1 MSLPGAVS
9 AAPSPHNDWTL
20 IAPVEPGHP
29 APTAQVSVLVV
40 GDGGDPAAAART
52 VAALRQQRYPD
63 RLLQIVT
70 VTTDSDFADQ
80 VGTAKGEIIVRIP
93 AGAVPAPDLVS
104 ALTRWQQASPA
115 AVSVAVPMIFSGRAP
130 DPDVIVA
137 HASAGT
143 LGQLFPGSTVDPGL
157 ARLLDTTHQLRT
169 ADHLVFLAAAGTGYA
184 FQRDRYQA
192 GSDRFQGT
200 DVEVAYRLAQA
211 GAVFVPEPAAT
222 LWTAALADPVTAG
235 QRADAEL
242 TDLVPFPRARR
253 NRPGRV
259 WQVPLVTAVVPV
271 DQPYQVVRSCVDRL
285 LGGDE
290 RDLHVALVGDWAA
303 AGTDSSGTDS
313 SGTAVGRA
321 DSGGSDLR
329 LLAAE
334 YRSEPRVRM
343 VSSAPLTAFP
353 APYLL
358 RVPSRLGVG
367 PRTVGSLV
375 AAMEKWRCGLLR
387 VLPAGAGAPTHAVEL
402 WSTAARSRALHAGT
416 ADGALVEAVAAS
428 HGQRWETGSEY
439 DVVDLTAA
447 GSGAAGG
454 PATAGP
460 RGGRRAGQTVTVGG
474 ARSLGRATV
483 FVARKYA
490 RGVRRRLISR

>member
-40 GDGGDPAAAART
+40 GDGGDPAGAART

-70 VTTDSDFADQ
+70 VAADSAFADE

-192 GSDRFQGT
+192 GSDQFQGA

-222 LWTAALADPVTAG
+222 LWTAAAADPVAAG
-235 QRADAEL
+235 RADAEL
-242 TDLVPFPRARR
+242 TDLVPFPRERR
-253 NRPGRV
+253 RRPGRV

-285 LGGDE
+285 LGGNE
-290 RDLHVALVGDWAA
+290 RDLHVVLVGDWAA
-303 AGTDSSGTDS
+303 AGTDSGGTDS
-313 SGTAVGRA
+313 GRA
-321 DSGGSDLR
+321 DLR

-343 VSSAPLTAFP
+343 VSSAPVTAFP
-353 APYLL
+353 TPYLL

-402 WSTAARSRALHAGT
+402 WSTAARSRAVHGGT

-439 DVVDLTAA
+439 DVVDLTTT

-454 PATAGP
+454 QATAGP
-460 RGGRRAGQTVTVGG
+460 PAGRRAGQTVTVGG

-490 RGVRRRLISR
+490 RGVRRRLVSR

>member
-70 VTTDSDFADQ
+70 VAADSDFADQ
-80 VGTAKGEIIVRIP
+80 VGTAKGEIIVRVP

-222 LWTAALADPVTAG
+222 LWTAAPADPVTAG

-242 TDLVPFPRARR
+242 TDLVPFPRERR
-253 NRPGRV
+253 HRPGRV

-271 DQPYQVVRSCVDRL
+271 DQPYRVVRSCVDRL

-303 AGTDSSGTDS
+303 AEADSNRADSNRADSSG
-313 SGTAVGRA
+313 A
-321 DSGGSDLR
+321 DLR

-343 VSSAPLTAFP
+343 VSSAPVTAFP

-358 RVPSRLGVG
+358 RVPARLGVG

-454 PATAGP
+454 PVTAGP

-490 RGVRRRLISR
+490 RGVRRRLVSR

>member
-40 GDGGDPAAAART
+40 GDGGDPAGAART

-70 VTTDSDFADQ
+70 VTADSDFADQ

-143 LGQLFPGSTVDPGL
+143 LGQLFPGSTVEPGL
-157 ARLLDTTHQLRT
+157 ARLIDTTHQLRT

-192 GSDRFQGT
+192 GSDRFQGA

-222 LWTAALADPVTAG
+222 LWTAAPADSVTAG
-235 QRADAEL
+235 ERADAEL
-242 TDLVPFPRARR
+242 TDLVPFPRERR

-259 WQVPLVTAVVPV
+259 WQVPLVTVVIPV

-290 RDLHVALVGDWAA
+290 RDLHVALVGDWAV

-313 SGTAVGRA
+313 SRA
-321 DSGGSDLR
+321 DLR

-343 VSSAPLTAFP
+343 VSSAPVTAFP

-358 RVPSRLGVG
+358 RVPARLGVG
-367 PRTVGSLV
+367 PRTVRSLV
-375 AAMEKWRCGLLR
+375 EAMEKWRCGLLR

-439 DVVDLTAA
+439 DVVDLTPA

-454 PATAGP
+454 SATAGP

-490 RGVRRRLISR
+490 RGVRRRLVSR

>member
-1 MSLPGAVS
+1 M
-9 AAPSPHNDWTL
+9 
-20 IAPVEPGHP
+20 
-29 APTAQVSVLVV
+29 LVV

-70 VTTDSDFADQ
+70 VAADSDFADQ
-80 VGTAKGEIIVRIP
+80 VGTAKGEIIVRVP

-222 LWTAALADPVTAG
+222 LWTAAPADPVTAG

-242 TDLVPFPRARR
+242 TDLVPFPRERR
-253 NRPGRV
+253 HRPGRV

-271 DQPYQVVRSCVDRL
+271 DQPYRVVRSCVDRL

-303 AGTDSSGTDS
+303 AEADSNRADSNRADSSG
-313 SGTAVGRA
+313 A
-321 DSGGSDLR
+321 DLR

-343 VSSAPLTAFP
+343 VSSAPVTAFP

-358 RVPSRLGVG
+358 RVPARLGVG

-454 PATAGP
+454 PVTAGP

-490 RGVRRRLISR
+490 RGVRRRLVSR